1 MPVATIFDFLFIA
14 AFFSAVRMIGIVVLA
29 AIRGQRKR
37 AGNMF
42 TIAALFVAL
51 YFGVV
56 IIVSLATP
64 RRVLVADEN
73 KCWDE
78 FCLGVTDIQRSEST
92 HSITYV
98 VTIRISNRARR

>member
-1 MPVATIFDFLFIA
+1 MPVVTIFDFLFIA
-14 AFFSAVRMIGIVVLA
+14 AFFSAVGMIGIVVLA

-64 RRVLVADEN
+64 RRVMVANEK

-78 FCLGVTDIQRSEST
+78 FASE
-92 HSITYV
+92 
-98 VTIRISNRARR
+98 